1 MTWFRKMERDGF
13 NIRWLDASLDLDEKV
28 AKVKEWMKEA

>member
-13 NIRWLDASLDLDEKV
+13 HIHWLDAALDLDEKV
-28 AKVKEWMKEA
+28 AKVREWMKEK